1 MKLSTFTYSS
11 TDRATIP
18 SIGMKSP
25 DQTLVIMFG
34 PSHLLDTPTPIQS
47 VLAAYPGAAAIGCS
61 SSGEIFGTH
70 IQDDS
75 LVVGLLQF
83 DHTRVRTA
91 SAPVKDPSH
100 SFEAAQSLATQLM
113 GPGLRGVLV
122 LSDGLGVNGSELIR
136 GLNSVLPT
144 DVVVTGGLAGDGDR
158 FKRTWVV
165 RDGLPV
171 GGGT

>member
-18 SIGMKSP
+18 SIGMKNP

-34 PSHLLDTPTPIQS
+34 PSHLLDAPAPIQS
-47 VLAAYPGAAAIGCS
+47 VLAAYQGTAAIGCS

-83 DHTRVRTA
+83 DHTRGQCGLHNNQTMMLTTI
-91 SAPVKDPSH
+91 
-100 SFEAAQSLATQLM
+100 FEAA
-113 GPGLRGVLV
+113 
-122 LSDGLGVNGSELIR
+122 
-136 GLNSVLPT
+136 
-144 DVVVTGGLAGDGDR
+144 
-158 FKRTWVV
+158 
-165 RDGLPV
+165 
-171 GGGT
+171 